1 MDTDCIMVF
10 DALAK
15 LEEYGRVLTPKSVT
29 LHESRGKKTV
39 VFEYGETGR
48 ANVDVT
54 KAASVRVTRFLDKYS
69 V

>member
-1 MDTDCIMVF
+1 MVLMF

-15 LEEYGRVLTPKSVT
+15 LEEYGRVWTPNTVT
-29 LHESRGKKTV
+29 LHESRGKTTV

-54 KAASVRVTRFLDKYS
+54 KADLTQHVSRVSWITTA
-69 V
+69 